1 MNRPIALR
9 ELPLSIKGEVRPLQ
23 IAICEA
29 LRAAMQQGRLPP
41 GARLPSS
48 RDLARQ
54 LRVARGTVV
63 LAYEQLRA
71 EGYLRAAHG
80 AGTSVVD
87 SLPERWFAPDSSSRS
102 APETNRG
109 VALSR
114 RGALLARSSFPYRL
128 LPPARPFLPHY
139 PAVDAF
145 PSALWGRLITRH
157 LRDPRPDR
165 LRGVDAS

>member
-1 MNRPIALR
+1 MPFGRARGCWMHASAKSSILSRSSGSPPFHLFSCMPRPLRSFARLASAVDDAPPVSIDDRIALR
-9 ELPLSIKGEVRPLQ
+9 ELPFALPTGGRPRQ
-23 IAICEA
+23 AAISDA
-29 LRAAMQQGRLPP
+29 IRSAMQVGRLRP

-87 SLPERWFAPDSSSRS
+87 SLPEGSLGLDSTSAS
-102 APETNRG
+102 APRTN
-109 VALSR
+109 
-114 RGALLARSSFPYRL
+114 
-128 LPPARPFLPHY
+128 
-139 PAVDAF
+139 
-145 PSALWGRLITRH
+145 
-157 LRDPRPDR
+157 
-165 LRGVDAS
+165 